1 MIVLPARAAVSL
13 DTQPMAGT
21 EPSAGASMAVVQA
34 HLSGLHLEPRADCWR
49 CQSASGPDGSTPTV
63 TEDPSTD

>member
-1 MIVLPARAAVSL
+1 
-13 DTQPMAGT
+13 MADT

-49 CQSASGPDGSTPTV
+49 CRSASIPDAGTPPV
-63 TEDPSTD
+63 TQDPPAD

>member
-1 MIVLPARAAVSL
+1 MIGLNSEALVSI
-13 DTQPMAGT
+13 DTPPMADS

-49 CQSASGPDGSTPTV
+49 CRSASAPDAGTPPLTQ
-63 TEDPSTD
+63 DPATD